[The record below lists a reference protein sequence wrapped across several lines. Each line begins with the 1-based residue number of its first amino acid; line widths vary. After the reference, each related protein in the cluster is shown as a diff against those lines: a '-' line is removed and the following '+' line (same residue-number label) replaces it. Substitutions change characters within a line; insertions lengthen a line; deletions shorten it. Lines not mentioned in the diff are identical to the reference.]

1 MVLAGAAV
9 CAAAMTA
16 VSVAWAC
23 TPGGNV
29 NVNPGSGLAG
39 STARVSGSGFVAE
52 GEAGAA
58 AAPVQIRWNS
68 TSGPVLATASAP
80 SFSTAVTIP
89 EGAAART
96 YYVVAVQRQGDGSIV
111 RQASAPFTVTA
122 PAGQTAPATASP
134 APQPQPQPQP
144 QPEPSTGSQPEAAPA
159 PAPAATES
167 TPAPAQASPAPAA
180 APAAAATAAR
190 RQMAAGPADTAR
202 TRSAGRSIAGGDG
215 GPPSGSPAVDPVA
228 PPAEP
233 PAAPAE
239 PAAQAPAASPRS
251 ASADVWS
258 GFGNGSLSGG
268 PSLIGS
274 PAASPPGNSLGLGVG
289 LLALGTVGLLGG
301 ALVGVRSRRR
311 PAAAERT
318 S

>member
-29 NVNPGSGLAG
+29 DVNPGSGLAG
-39 STARVSGSGFVAE
+39 SSARVSGSGFVAE

-68 TSGPVLATASAP
+68 TGGPVLATATAP

-96 YYVVAVQRQGDGSIV
+96 YYVVAVQRQADGSIV

-144 QPEPSTGSQPEAAPA
+144 STGSQPEAA

-180 APAAAATAAR
+180 APAAAAPAAR
-190 RQMAAGPADTAR
+190 RQVAAAPADTAR
-202 TRSAGRSIAGGDG
+202 TRSAERSIAGGDG
-215 GPPSGSPAVDPVA
+215 GPPSGSPAVDPAA

-258 GFGNGSLSGG
+258 GFGSGSLSGG

-311 PAAAERT
+311 PAVAERT

>member
-144 QPEPSTGSQPEAAPA
+144 EPSTGSQPEAAPA

-202 TRSAGRSIAGGDG
+202 TRSAERSIAGGDG